1 MPEPE
6 IRDLRDVTSSRIVSQ
21 HRAALANRIQ
31 KVLQDA
37 NLKVASIAMDVL
49 GCSGRL
55 MLHAIVAGCTNPVEL
70 AELAIGRLRAKIT
83 SSLSAL
89 DDIAALDAEIRM
101 RVAKFEQ
108 QLPVVRTIPGID
120 EVAAWSLLAELGPK
134 MAQFPSAAHLV
145 SWAGL

>member
-1 MPEPE
+1 
-6 IRDLRDVTSSRIVSQ
+6 
-21 HRAALANRIQ
+21 
-31 KVLQDA
+31 
-37 NLKVASIAMDVL
+37 
-49 GCSGRL
+49 